1 MPVQSSFD
9 YAVIR
14 VVPRVEREEFVNAGV
29 IIFCLERNFLA
40 ARVHVDDERLKALWP
55 EIDVDL
61 VQQHLEAFPRIS
73 AGDPSAGPIARLSL
87 RERFHWLVSPRSTI
101 IQVSPVHTGICES
114 PEQALDRLFERLAA
128 RELQEKAD
136 PSLRSG

>member
-1 MPVQSSFD
+1 MPAQSSFD

-29 IIFCLERNFLA
+29 IVFCLERNFLA